1 MFDIIQQIWQN
12 PGPAYS
18 PLPFWFWNDRL
29 DEYEE

>member
-18 PLPFWFWNDRL
+18 PLPFWFWKKKRKHI
-29 DEYEE
+29 